1 MYANLNGDYESEHTT
16 NNFVC
21 PICNTELGYKNNSV
35 YLWCHNCNKY
45 YNVENVIVFDNEY

>member
-1 MYANLNGDYESEHTT
+1 MHPNLNGDYESEHTT

-21 PICNTELGYKNNSV
+21 PICNTELGYKNNST

-45 YNVENVIVFDNEY
+45 YNVENVIVFNNEY